1 MEKGS
6 FIAYH
11 YSDDVHD
18 AVVRRVHQENERLQV
33 DIETIEGQSVTFS
46 FTGVQSVDAHQAE
59 GMLLYSLSE
68 MESPSLYRRFV
79 FTNSDDDDSARLEIV
94 ARGVQRER

>member
-1 MEKGS
+1 MENA
-6 FIAYH
+6 FVAYH

-33 DIETIEGQSVTFS
+33 DIETTEGQSVTFS
-46 FTGVQSVDAHQAE
+46 FTGVQSVDVHQAE

-68 MESPSLYRRFV
+68 MESSPPYRRFV

-94 ARGVQRER
+94 AQGVQRER